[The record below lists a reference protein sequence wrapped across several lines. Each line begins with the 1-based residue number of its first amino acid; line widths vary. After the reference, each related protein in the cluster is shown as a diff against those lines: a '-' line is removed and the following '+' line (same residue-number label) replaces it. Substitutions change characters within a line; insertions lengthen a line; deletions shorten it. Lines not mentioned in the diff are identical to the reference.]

1 MTEYEEMEC
10 NQSVLLFVND
20 LVCWLLDLL
29 HVRYI
34 YIYRR
39 EE

>member
-1 MTEYEEMEC
+1 MTEYEKMEC

-20 LVCWLLDLL
+20 LVSWLLDLL

-34 YIYRR
+34 YI
-39 EE
+39 